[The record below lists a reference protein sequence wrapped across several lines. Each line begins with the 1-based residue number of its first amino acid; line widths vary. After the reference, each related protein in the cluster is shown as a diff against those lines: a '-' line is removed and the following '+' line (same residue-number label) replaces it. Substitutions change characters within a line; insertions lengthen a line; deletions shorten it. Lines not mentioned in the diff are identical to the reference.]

1 MSRVIAYRTKANK
14 YNYVVIG
21 DDVQQSTLAVA
32 NQGYERKAGVEN
44 GREALL
50 KALLDASSH
59 GTEYMSR
66 TEYAAFLRQRRK
78 LRK

>member
-14 YNYVVIG
+14 YNFVVIG
-21 DDVQQSTLAVA
+21 DDVQQKTVGGS
-32 NQGYERKAGVEN
+32 NQGFERKAGVEN
-44 GREALL
+44 GRDALWR
-50 KALLDASSH
+50 ALFDADD
-59 GTEYMSR
+59 TEYMSR

>member
-14 YNYVVIG
+14 YNFVVIG

-32 NQGYERKAGVEN
+32 NQGYEREAGVLA
-44 GREALL
+44 GRRALRR
-50 KALLDASSH
+50 ALEKEPP
-59 GTEYMSR
+59 TEFKTR
-66 TEYAAFLRQRRK
+66 AEYAAFLRQRRK